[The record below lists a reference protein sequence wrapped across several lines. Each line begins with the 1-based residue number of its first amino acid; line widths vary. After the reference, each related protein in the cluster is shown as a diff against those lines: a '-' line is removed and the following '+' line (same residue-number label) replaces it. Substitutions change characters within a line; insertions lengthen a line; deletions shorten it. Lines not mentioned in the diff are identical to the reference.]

1 MVWDVL
7 FTDTFGDWWE
17 TLTSDQQDALADR
30 VDLLQQQGPNLGRP
44 IVDTIHGSAY
54 NNMKELRI
62 SRDGA
67 LRVLFI
73 FDPIRRAILLLG
85 GDKTGQWEQW
95 YREAIPLADA
105 LYAEYLEELRKEGL
119 IP

>member
-1 MVWDVL
+1 M
-7 FTDTFGDWWE
+7 
-17 TLTSDQQDALADR
+17 R
-30 VDLLQQQGPNLGRP
+30 VARCPHRAREAGLGRLQLGR
-44 IVDTIHGSAY
+44 DRSLQHTG
-54 NNMKELRI
+54 KEALPHCGTSVAHHRNA
-62 SRDGA
+62 RLGEEL

-95 YREAIPLADA
+95 YREAIPTADA
-105 LYAEYLEELRKEGL
+105 LYTEYLEELRKEGL